1 MAVTPRKTTRRA
13 RALRHEKTSAEAR
26 LWSRLRNRCMAGYKF
41 ARQEPLGPFIVD
53 FLCRDAMLAV
63 EVDGA
68 THSTEAEVSNDKRRE
83 LYLARLGFEILRINN
98 EDVYQRLD
106 DVLETILARL
116 EGRT

>member
-1 MAVTPRKTTRRA
+1 
-13 RALRHEKTSAEAR
+13 
-26 LWSRLRNRCMAGYKF
+26 MAGYKF
-41 ARQEPLGPFIVD
+41 VRQEPLGPFIVD
-53 FLCRDAMLAV
+53 FVCRDAMLAV